1 MEQIKVGSTV
11 YGLFRNG
18 QQAYLRAGEVT
29 STESGLF
36 TVDFTRF
43 HWSYAEKDI
52 GRSVFTSE
60 DAADA
65 ALEDFH
71 RNVRMGF
78 YE

>member
-1 MEQIKVGSTV
+1 MEQIKAGSTV

-18 QQAYLRAGEVT
+18 QQAYLRAGEV
-29 STESGLF
+29 SS
-36 TVDFTRF
+36 
-43 HWSYAEKDI
+43 AEKDI